1 MINSALEQFKSL
13 INDTKQISNVYQH
26 FNIKTLDDLLR
37 WQWAQAI
44 AALDKYIHDVIKV
57 GLIMSYNKEIT
68 PTKSFSNFLIPISLL
83 DDPLLIQS
91 SFEQFI
97 TKKLSYISYQTPE
110 KINEGLSLI
119 WMEEHKWQIIADSM
133 GENKKYVTNKLNLI
147 AQRRNQIVH
156 QGDYPST
163 NLEKENISLSAVI
176 DVIDFIEIIVH
187 TIHNK
192 LEIDLNSRKLQ
203 HVH

>member
-1 MINSALEQFKSL
+1 MNSSLEQFKSL
-13 INDTKQISNVYQH
+13 INDAKQISNVYRH

-37 WQWAQAI
+37 WQWAQAV

-57 GLIMSYNKEIT
+57 VLIKSYNKEIT

-119 WMEEHKWQIIADSM
+119 WTEEHKWKFIADKM
-133 GENKKYVTNKLNLI
+133 GENKKHVTNKLKLI

-163 NLEKENISLSAVI
+163 ILEKEKISLSEVI
-176 DVIDFIEIIVH
+176 EVIEFIEKIVY
-187 TIHNK
+187 TIHNT
-192 LEIDLNSRKLQ
+192 LETDLNSRK
-203 HVH
+203 